1 MDDDYIVIN
10 LMVVGGLVVKS
21 KVISVGDKIVGVG

>member
-10 LMVVGGLVVKS
+10 SMVVGGSVAKS